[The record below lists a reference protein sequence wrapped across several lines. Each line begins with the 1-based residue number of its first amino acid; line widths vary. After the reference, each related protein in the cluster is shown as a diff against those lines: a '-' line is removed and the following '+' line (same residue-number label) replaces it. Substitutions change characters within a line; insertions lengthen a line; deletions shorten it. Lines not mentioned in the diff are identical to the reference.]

1 MPFWKRKKQQV
12 EQAVDEV
19 AAGATDLA
27 EKTMTIG
34 PTGVLLLLG
43 AAAVGAAATYYVAQ
57 TRKNNRSVGGSRSD
71 QIKKAAQSPQAAL
84 PKPNKPD

>member
-1 MPFWKRKKQQV
+1 MRFWRRKKEQV

-19 AAGATDLA
+19 AAATSDLV
-27 EKTMTIG
+27 EKTAIIG

-57 TRKNNRSVGGSRSD
+57 NRKKN
-71 QIKKAAQSPQAAL
+71 KAASAEAASSKSGKSP
-84 PKPNKPD
+84 

>member
-1 MPFWKRKKQQV
+1 MRFWRRKKEQV

-19 AAGATDLA
+19 ATATSDLV
-27 EKTMTIG
+27 EKTAIIG

-57 TRKNNRSVGGSRSD
+57 NRKNN
-71 QIKKAAQSPQAAL
+71 KAASAEAASSKSGKSP
-84 PKPNKPD
+84 

>member
-1 MPFWKRKKQQV
+1 MRFWTRKKQQV

-19 AAGATDLA
+19 AVTANDLV

-43 AAAVGAAATYYVAQ
+43 AAAVGAAATYYVSQ
-57 TRKNNRSVGGSRSD
+57 SRKK
-71 QIKKAAQSPQAAL
+71 KKATSTEVASS
-84 PKPNKPD
+84 KSDKRS

>member
-1 MPFWKRKKQQV
+1 MRFWRRKKQQV

-19 AAGATDLA
+19 ATATSDLV
-27 EKTMTIG
+27 EKTAVIG

-57 TRKNNRSVGGSRSD
+57 NRKK
-71 QIKKAAQSPQAAL
+71 KKAAQGAPPKTGAA
-84 PKPNKPD
+84 K